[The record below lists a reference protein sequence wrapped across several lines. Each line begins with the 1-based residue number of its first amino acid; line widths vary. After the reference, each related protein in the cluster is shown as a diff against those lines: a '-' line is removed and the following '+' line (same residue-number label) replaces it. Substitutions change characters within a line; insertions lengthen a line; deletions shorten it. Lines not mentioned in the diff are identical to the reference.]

1 MARGWRWLGG
11 ILLVLLCLG
20 ATQVVGWWPKSP
32 AVVLVSQLSPLP
44 AGPGLCPSGL
54 SPAQSWPQ
62 YQPPQEFA
70 PAHASNYGLRH
81 RLDVW
86 GQPAEYPPLI
96 VLHETAGSAD
106 VAIGMFQKDHT
117 GRDDR
122 QVSYHVLIRRD
133 GTVVSIV
140 PPEFRAF
147 GAAPSAFQGQAVKT
161 NPKGVFSVNN
171 FAYHI
176 SFESPVDGYY
186 RPPVAPEATPT
197 PSPSPGATAPKI
209 TPTPQPTPPVN
220 PLVHSGY
227 TDVQYQ
233 SLAWVI
239 AKTCVPWERIT
250 THKAV
255 DTSGSRSDPRS
266 FDWPKFRRYLAQY
279 PRRREVF
286 FGFNNE

>member
-1 MARGWRWLGG
+1 MARIGRWLAGVVL
-11 ILLVLLCLG
+11 ILLGFLVSQ
-20 ATQVVGWWPKSP
+20 AVGWWQPSP
-32 AVVLVSQLSPLP
+32 APTLLSQLSPLP
-44 AGPGLCPSGL
+44 AGPGLCPPNL
-54 SPAQSWPQ
+54 SPAKSWPR
-62 YQPPQEFA
+62 YHPPQEVA
-70 PAHASNYGLRH
+70 PAHPSNYGLRH

-133 GTVVSIV
+133 GTVVWIV
-140 PPEFRAF
+140 PPEFRAY
-147 GAAPSAFQGQAVKT
+147 GAAPSAFRGQAVKT

-176 SFESPVDGYY
+176 SLESPVDGYY
-186 RPPVAPEATPT
+186 RPPDA
-197 PSPSPGATAPKI
+197 
-209 TPTPQPTPPVN
+209 PQPTPAPHATPTPVN

-227 TDVQYQ
+227 TDAQYQ

-266 FDWPKFRRYLAQY
+266 FDWQKFRRYLHQY
-279 PRRREVF
+279 PRRREIF

>member
-1 MARGWRWLGG
+1 MARIGQW
-11 ILLVLLCLG
+11 LLVVVLALVCFV
-20 ATQVVGWWPKSP
+20 ATQAVGWWQKPP
-32 AVVLVSQLSPLP
+32 ETIVLEQLSPIP
-44 AGPGLCPSGL
+44 AGPGLCPPGL
-54 SPAQSWPQ
+54 SPAKSWPN
-62 YQPPQEFA
+62 YQPPQEYA
-70 PAHASNYGLRH
+70 PAHPSNYGLRH

-86 GQPAEYPPLI
+86 GQPTEQPPLI

-106 VAIGMFQKDHT
+106 VAIGMFRKDHT
-117 GRDDR
+117 GRDDL

-133 GTVVSIV
+133 GTVVYLV
-140 PPEFRAF
+140 PPEFRAY
-147 GAAPSAFQGQAVKT
+147 GAAPSAFRGQAVKT

-176 SFESPVDGYY
+176 SFESPMDGYY
-186 RPPVAPEATPT
+186 RPPDAPPPTPS
-197 PSPSPGATAPKI
+197 PSPSPGATP
-209 TPTPQPTPPVN
+209 TPTPGPVN
-220 PLVHSGY
+220 PLAHSGY
-227 TDVQYQ
+227 TDAQYQ

-266 FDWPKFRRYLAQY
+266 FDWGKFRRYLDQY

>member
-1 MARGWRWLGG
+1 MARIWRWLAWV
-11 ILLVLLCLG
+11 LLALLCLV
-20 ATQVVGWWPKSP
+20 ATQAVGWWQKPP
-32 AVVLVSQLSPLP
+32 EFTLISQLSPLP
-44 AGPGLCPSGL
+44 AGPGLCPAGL
-54 SPAQSWPQ
+54 SPAKSWPE

-96 VLHETAGSAD
+96 VLHETAGSAE
-106 VAIGMFQKDHT
+106 VAMGMFQNDHT

-133 GTVVSIV
+133 GTVAYIV
-140 PPEFRAF
+140 PPEFRAY
-147 GAAPSAFQGQAVKT
+147 GAAPSAFQNQAVKT

-186 RPPVAPEATPT
+186 RPPDAPQPALSPRPTAPGTTVTTPAPT
-197 PSPSPGATAPKI
+197 PR
-209 TPTPQPTPPVN
+209 PVN

-227 TDVQYQ
+227 TNAQYQ

-239 AKTCVPWERIT
+239 AKTCVPWGRIS

-266 FDWPKFRRYLAQY
+266 FDWGKFRRYLAQY

>member
-1 MARGWRWLGG
+1 MVRVGQWLVC
-11 ILLVLLCLG
+11 ILLAVVALV
-20 ATQVVGWWPKSP
+20 ATQAVGWWQPSP
-32 AVVLVSQLSPLP
+32 TPTLVSQLSPLP
-44 AGPGLCPSGL
+44 AGPGLCPPNL
-54 SPAQSWPQ
+54 SPAKSWPA
-62 YQPPQEFA
+62 YHPPEEVA
-70 PAHASNYGLRH
+70 PAHPSNYGLRH

-106 VAIGMFQKDHT
+106 EAIAMFEKDHT

-133 GTVVSIV
+133 GTVVWIV
-140 PPEFRAF
+140 PPELRAY
-147 GAAPSAFQGQAVKT
+147 GAAPSAFRGQAVKT

-186 RPPVAPEATPT
+186 RPPDVPMPTPTPRASPKPTTATPT
-197 PSPSPGATAPKI
+197 P
-209 TPTPQPTPPVN
+209 TPTPVN

-227 TDVQYQ
+227 TDAQYQ

-255 DTSGSRSDPRS
+255 DTSGSRADPRS
-266 FDWPKFRRYLAQY
+266 FDWQKFRRYLHQY
-279 PRRREVF
+279 PRRREIF

>member
-1 MARGWRWLGG
+1 MTRIWRWLP
-11 ILLVLLCLG
+11 LVMLALLCVV
-20 ATQVVGWWPKSP
+20 ATQAVGWWQKPP
-32 AVVLVSQLSPLP
+32 EGVLLHQLADEP
-44 AGPGLCPSGL
+44 AGPGLCPAQL
-54 SPAQSWPQ
+54 SPAQSWPK
-62 YQPPQEFA
+62 YQPPEESA
-70 PAHASNYGLRH
+70 PAHGSNYGLRH

-86 GQPAEYPPLI
+86 GQATEYPPLI

-106 VAIGMFQKDHT
+106 AALGMFRQDHT
-117 GRDDR
+117 GRDDL
-122 QVSYHVLIRRD
+122 QVSYHVLIRRN
-133 GTVVSIV
+133 GTVVYIV

-147 GAAPSAFQGQAVKT
+147 GAAPSAFRGQAVKT

-176 SFESPVDGYY
+176 SLESPVDGYY
-186 RPPVAPEATPT
+186 RPPEAPQPT
-197 PSPSPGATAPKI
+197 PSPQPSSAQATPL
-209 TPTPQPTPPVN
+209 PSPVN

-227 TDVQYQ
+227 TDAQYQ
-233 SLAWVI
+233 SLAWLI

-266 FDWPKFRRYLAQY
+266 FDWAKFRRYLQQY